1 MGGVFGADDGIAD
14 WTADDGAAEG
24 GLELRGVKGGDDGIA
39 DEAAGAEVGAA
50 EEGTAVLA
58 LALALART
66 DEHSASAASSTSISY
81 KYNVSKSSSNI
92 FQDIRSI

>member
-58 LALALART
+58 LALART
-66 DEHSASAASSTSISY
+66 DEHSASAAFSTSISY